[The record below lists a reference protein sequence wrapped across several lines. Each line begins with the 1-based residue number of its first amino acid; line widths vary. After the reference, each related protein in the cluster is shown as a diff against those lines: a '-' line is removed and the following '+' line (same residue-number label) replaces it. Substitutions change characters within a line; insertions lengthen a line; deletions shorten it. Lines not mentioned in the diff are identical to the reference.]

1 MGFMWEGAQLRP
13 CPWRSDGGAE
23 GRVPQRKVV
32 RAGIA
37 QLRSGFCLEEDGG
50 RRRREEVGDE
60 RKKGQQVHRVATMGH
75 L

>member
-1 MGFMWEGAQLRP
+1 M
-13 CPWRSDGGAE
+13 
-23 GRVPQRKVV
+23 PQRKVV

-50 RRRREEVGDE
+50 RRKREEVGDE